1 MEQKEL
7 SMEEA
12 FDRLNELL
20 GKMEAE
26 EHSLEET
33 FRLYQEG
40 LGLVKYCSG
49 KIDTIEKQ
57 LIILE
62 ENGGTADAG

>member
-1 MEQKEL
+1 MEQKERT
-7 SMEEA
+7 MEEA

-20 GKMEAE
+20 GQMEKE

-40 LGLVKYCSG
+40 LGLVKYCSN

-57 LIILE
+57 LVILE
-62 ENGGTADAG
+62 ENGGTADVG

>member
-1 MEQKEL
+1 MEQKEM

-20 GKMEAE
+20 GQMESE

-40 LGLVKYCSG
+40 LGLVKYCGG

>member
-20 GKMEAE
+20 GQMESE

-40 LGLVKYCSG
+40 LGLVKYCGG

>member
-1 MEQKEL
+1 MEQRERT
-7 SMEEA
+7 MEEA
-12 FDRLNELL
+12 FDRLNALL
-20 GKMEAE
+20 GQMEAE

-40 LGLVKYCSG
+40 LGLVKYCSD

-57 LIILE
+57 LVILE

>member
-1 MEQKEL
+1 
-7 SMEEA
+7 MEEA

-20 GKMEAE
+20 GQMESE

-40 LGLVKYCSG
+40 LGLVKYCGG

>member
-12 FDRLNELL
+12 FSRLNELL
-20 GKMEAE
+20 EQMEAE

-40 LGLVKYCSG
+40 LGLVKY
-49 KIDTIEKQ
+49 
-57 LIILE
+57 
-62 ENGGTADAG
+62 